1 MTSSIDVGIGVPYNN
16 LLFVLVDAGHEDL
29 RQSIKT
35 LLYLV
40 LRLCTDWHVYDVYLC
55 IAYL

>member
-1 MTSSIDVGIGVPYNN
+1 MASSIDVGIEVPYNN
-16 LLFVLVDAGHEDL
+16 LLFVLVDASHEDL
-29 RQSIKT
+29 RQSFKT

-55 IAYL
+55 VAYL